1 VRYLNRHH
9 TAKLPAAGVFV
20 AIMCFSGCAT
30 RYGEIGF
37 MGGVQSFPSQRPD
50 IEAIWAERNGLTS
63 TSRLRE
69 FVLLKSAQDCLTRGY
84 DKFVVML
91 PQTPEVSGADES
103 ETSETE
109 GLDGVAGVDPRLRIS
124 VKKWDA
130 IVVVRFFKA
139 TAVVDASALRPA
151 SRWSQ
156 PMDAAAIARVL
167 GERFAPAETLPKAIP
182 DQYLVPLR
190 TAEEPPKP
198 SVVSAPVAAQALEP
212 ANASPVPQTTTPAK
226 TIAVSET
233 AFDSTSF
240 GLQIGSYKLNT
251 NAAAARAEFLRRH
264 PQIRSSQIVESL
276 LLGTSP
282 LYRLRVGGLAAKR
295 DAVALCD
302 SLKADG
308 GDCFVVHDTPPRRRA
323 SLSP

>member
-1 VRYLNRHH
+1 MTSSSHAAANTRSVR
-9 TAKLPAAGVFV
+9 
-20 AIMCFSGCAT
+20 
-30 RYGEIGF
+30 
-37 MGGVQSFPSQRPD
+37 
-50 IEAIWAERNGLTS
+50 
-63 TSRLRE
+63 
-69 FVLLKSAQDCLTRGY
+69 
-84 DKFVVML
+84 
-91 PQTPEVSGADES
+91 ADES

-156 PMDAAAIARVL
+156 PIDAAAIARVL

-233 AFDSTSF
+233 AFDSTLSDCRSVLTSSTPMPQPR
-240 GLQIGSYKLNT
+240 GPNSC
-251 NAAAARAEFLRRH
+251 AA
-264 PQIRSSQIVESL
+264 I
-276 LLGTSP
+276 
-282 LYRLRVGGLAAKR
+282 
-295 DAVALCD
+295 
-302 SLKADG
+302 
-308 GDCFVVHDTPPRRRA
+308 PR
-323 SLSP
+323 